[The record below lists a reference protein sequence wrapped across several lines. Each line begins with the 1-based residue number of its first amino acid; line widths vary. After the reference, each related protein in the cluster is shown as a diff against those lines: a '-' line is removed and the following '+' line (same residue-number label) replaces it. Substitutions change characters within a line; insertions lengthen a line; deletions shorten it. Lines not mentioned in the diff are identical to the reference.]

1 MQPRTRREQLLPNS
15 GLGAVN
21 AVQSPAHAQEWL
33 DFIKLINLF
42 RPLAAPRGWGGL
54 EVGKLSLCLNPA
66 KAIIEKAESCWRYIT
81 AATSIPTNFSVRPNS
96 LLNAQAVV
104 SETICSKVATRYAP
118 CLLQGAM
125 VFFPKDSCI
134 NAQARSRCRTSA
146 WGEPTVVRPWHSQ
159 CSLGRR
165 A

>member
-54 EVGKLSLCLNPA
+54 EVCKLSLCLNPA

-104 SETICSKVATRYAP
+104 CETFQSGHKVRSLFGSKCYGFLPKR
-118 CLLQGAM
+118 LLYQRSGKITVQNQRLGGAYGGKALALS
-125 VFFPKDSCI
+125 VFI
-134 NAQARSRCRTSA
+134 
-146 WGEPTVVRPWHSQ
+146 G
-159 CSLGRR
+159 
-165 A
+165 